1 MDEGAKRCTGVI
13 SRSTAKNR
21 AMRSTTVRSP
31 FPTAFQMPALFGNMN
46 NCSVNINVN
55 MNQPAVNAFVE
66 EEFDQL
72 VSDVI
77 FEF

>member
-1 MDEGAKRCTGVI
+1 MI
-13 SRSTAKNR
+13 SRSTAENH

-31 FPTAFQMPALFGNMN
+31 FLTGFQMPALFGNMN

-55 MNQPAVNAFVE
+55 MNQPAVNASME

-72 VSDVI
+72 VSDVN
-77 FEF
+77 FEFKSVQF